1 MANGLLDYLSG
12 FGSAAPE
19 YMGSLLGEDAV
30 DKLRGRAATTGIANA
45 VLGYLAAPKNQNLG
59 LGRIIGQS
67 LQAGM
72 TGAQGVYDTAIQD
85 YQTKA
90 KIDEMNRQKA
100 IADRD
105 LARQTQ
111 IEGLTPKLFK
121 TNPAQYKETPTG
133 MYVPQAP
140 VAGAEAPN
148 FNQQYVEG
156 APMRELISPETRTVD
171 TEVLQKIAA
180 LSKNPMETLTAQADL
195 IPKLRKAG
203 LVQTTGQQD
212 NPFEMFVTGAQSPV
226 VRNLA
231 NTYSKS
237 YLAGEIDKDTAND
250 RILALGKMDESYA
263 AKESSAEDR
272 KAQQAI
278 ANQLAERQFQLEKMV
293 AQGQMD
299 QRQATLLL
307 QQEAAQAR
315 QDAAAKAFQKPL
327 PSMAMKLESEDLD
340 KALSATTVSNDI
352 NKQINSILSS
362 GVNFNYI
369 GNTRLA
375 INAATGAT
383 DPETLAYQ
391 DYKNFITRV
400 TNESLRLNKGT
411 QTEGDAQ
418 RAVKELGS
426 PTSPQAVVRALA
438 TLRDLN
444 AQKVADANSLISAR
458 RKSSGLTED
467 RGYSSPEVIEV
478 PKYNPIIF
486 DDKSK
491 DYKKLPVGS
500 IYVNGKTGMTM
511 RKTRN

>member
-12 FGSAAPE
+12 FGTTPPE
-19 YMGSLLGEDAV
+19 YMGGLLGQEAV
-30 DKLRGRAATTGIANA
+30 DKLKGRAATTGIANA

-72 TGAQGVYDTAIQD
+72 TGAQGVYDNAIQD

-111 IEGLTPKLFK
+111 IEELTPQLFK

-140 VAGAEAPN
+140 VAGAVAPN
-148 FNQQYVEG
+148 FSQQYVEG

-212 NPFEMFVTGAQSPV
+212 NPFEMFVTGAQSPT

-237 YLAGEIDKDTAND
+237 YLSGLIDQETAD
-250 RILALGKMDESYA
+250 KRILELGKMDESYA
-263 AKESSAEDR
+263 GKETAAADR
-272 KAQQAI
+272 AAQLKLS
-278 ANQLAERQFQLEKMV
+278 NDLNERQFQLQQQL
-293 AQGQMD
+293 ANN
-299 QRQATLLL
+299 TIS
-307 QQEAAQAR
+307 QQEFNR
-315 QDAAAKAFQKPL
+315 QMQKAAADAKFQKVL
-327 PSMAMKLESEDLD
+327 PPMAMKLESDDLE
-340 KALSATTVSNDI
+340 KAYSATSLSQDI
-352 NKQINSILSS
+352 NSQINSIINN
-362 GVNFNYI
+362 GVNFNFA
-369 GNTRLA
+369 NNARLA

-383 DPETLAYQ
+383 DAETLAYQ
-391 DYKNFITRV
+391 DYKNFVTKV
-400 TNESLRLNKGT
+400 TNESLRLNTGT
-411 QTEGDAQ
+411 QTDRDAD
-418 RAVKELGS
+418 RAIKELGEA
-426 PTSPQAVVRALA
+426 TSQKAVVIALEK
-438 TLRDLN
+438 LRN
-444 AQKVADANSLISAR
+444 ANAKKVAVSNSLIGSR
-458 RKSSGLTED
+458 RRSSGLTED
-467 RGYSSPEVIEV
+467 KGYSSPEIIPV
-478 PKYNPIIF
+478 PKYDPIFF
-486 DDKSK
+486 DDKSLE
-491 DYKKLPVGS
+491 YKNLPVGS
-500 IYVNGKTGMTM
+500 TYINAKTGKTMIK
-511 RKTRN
+511 RR

>member
-12 FGSAAPE
+12 FGATAPE
-19 YMGSLLGEDAV
+19 YMGSLLGENAV
-30 DKLRGRAATTGIANA
+30 DKLKSRATTTGIANA

-72 TGAQGVYDTAIQD
+72 TGAQGVYDTALQD

-111 IEGLTPKLFK
+111 IEELTPKLFK

-140 VAGAEAPN
+140 VAGAVAPN
-148 FNQQYVEG
+148 FSQQYVEG

-212 NPFEMFVTGAQSPV
+212 NPFEMFVTGAQSPT

-231 NTYSKS
+231 NQYSKS
-237 YLAGEIDKDTAND
+237 YLSGAIDQETAD
-250 RILALGKMDESYA
+250 KRILELGKMDESYA
-263 AKESSAEDR
+263 AKEMSAAAT
-272 KAQQAI
+272 KAQQDI
-278 ANQLAERQFQLEKMV
+278 ANQLNQRQFE
-293 AQGQMD
+293 
-299 QRQATLLL
+299 L
-307 QQEAAQAR
+307 QQQLANNTISQQEYNR
-315 QDAAAKAFQKPL
+315 QMREDAAAAKFQKVL
-327 PSMAMKLESEDLD
+327 PPMAMKLEGEDLE
-340 KALSATTVSNDI
+340 KAYAATTLSKDI
-352 NKQINSILSS
+352 DSQVNSIISN
-362 GVNFNYI
+362 GVNFNFA
-369 GNTRLA
+369 NNARLA
-375 INAATGAT
+375 IKAATGAT

-391 DYKNFITRV
+391 DYKNFV
-400 TNESLRLNKGT
+400 TKVTSESLRLNNGT
-411 QTEGDAQ
+411 QTEGDAK
-418 RAVKELGS
+418 RAALELGS
-426 PTSPQAVVRALA
+426 ATSPQAVVRALEK
-438 TLRDLN
+438 LRDLN
-444 AQKVADANSLISAR
+444 ARKVSDANSLIGAR
-458 RKSSGLTED
+458 RRSSGLTED
-467 RGYSSPEVIEV
+467 KGYSSPEIIPV
-478 PKYNPIIF
+478 PQYAPTVFGKNDAVFKALPIGATF
-486 DDKSK
+486 RD
-491 DYKKLPVGS
+491 GA
-500 IYVNGKTGMTM
+500 NGKI
-511 RKTRN
+511 KVKNK

>member
-171 TEVLQKIAA
+171 TAVLQQIAA
-180 LSKNPMETLTAQADL
+180 LSKDPMATLTAQADL

-212 NPFEMFVTGAQSPV
+212 NPFEMFVTGAQSPT

-231 NTYSKS
+231 NQYSKS
-237 YLAGEIDKDTAND
+237 YMNNLIDQETAD
-250 RILALGKMDESYA
+250 KRILELGKMDESYA
-263 AKESSAEDR
+263 TKESTAQDR
-272 KAQQAI
+272 AM
-278 ANQLAERQFQLEKMV
+278 QLKQSNDLNERQFQLQQQL
-293 AQGQMD
+293 ANN
-299 QRQATLLL
+299 TIS
-307 QQEAAQAR
+307 QQEFNR
-315 QDAAAKAFQKPL
+315 QMQKDAAAAKFQKVL
-327 PSMAMKLESEDLD
+327 PPMAMKLESEDLE
-340 KALSATTVSNDI
+340 KAYSATSLSQDI
-352 NKQINSILSS
+352 NSQINSIINN
-362 GVNFNYI
+362 GVNFNFA
-369 GNTRLA
+369 NNARLA

-391 DYKNFITRV
+391 DYKNFITKV
-400 TNESLRLNKGT
+400 TNESLRLNTGT
-411 QTEGDAQ
+411 QTDRDAD
-418 RAVKELGS
+418 RAIKELGEA
-426 PTSPQAVVRALA
+426 TSQKAVVIALEK
-438 TLRDLN
+438 LRN
-444 AQKVADANSLISAR
+444 ANAKKVAVSNSLIGSR
-458 RKSSGLTED
+458 RRSSGLTED
-467 RGYSSPEVIEV
+467 KGYSSPEIIPV
-478 PKYNPIIF
+478 PKYDPIFF
-486 DDKSK
+486 DDKSLE
-491 DYKKLPVGS
+491 YKNLPIGGTY
-500 IYVNGKTGMTM
+500 INAKTGKTMIK
-511 RKTRN
+511 RR

>member
-12 FGSAAPE
+12 FGSTAPE

-30 DKLRGRAATTGIANA
+30 DKLKGRAATTGIANA

-72 TGAQGVYDTAIQD
+72 TGAQGVYDTALQD

-111 IEGLTPKLFK
+111 IEGLTPQLFK

-133 MYVPQAP
+133 MYVPQTP

-203 LVQTTGQQD
+203 LIQTTGQQD

-226 VRNLA
+226 VRGLA
-231 NTYSKS
+231 NQYSKS
-237 YLAGEIDKDTAND
+237 YLSGAIDQETAD
-250 RILALGKMDESYA
+250 KRILELGKMDESYA
-263 AKESSAEDR
+263 NKETTAADR
-272 KAQQAI
+272 AAQLKLS
-278 ANQLAERQFQLEKMV
+278 NDLNERQFQLQQQL
-293 AQGQMD
+293 ANN
-299 QRQATLLL
+299 TIS
-307 QQEAAQAR
+307 QQEFNR
-315 QDAAAKAFQKPL
+315 QMQKAAADAKFQKVL
-327 PSMAMKLESEDLD
+327 PPMAMKLESEDLD
-340 KALSATTVSNDI
+340 KALSGTTLSNDI
-352 NKQINSILSS
+352 NKQINSILSN
-362 GVNFNYI
+362 GVNFNFA
-369 GNTRLA
+369 NNARLA
-375 INAATGAT
+375 IKAATGST

-391 DYKNFITRV
+391 DYKNFITRM

-418 RAVKELGS
+418 RAVNELGKA
-426 PTSPQAVVRALA
+426 TSPEAVVKALA

-444 AQKVADANSLISAR
+444 AQKVSDANSLISAR

-486 DDKSK
+486 DGNSK
-491 DYKKLPVGS
+491 EYKKLPIGS
-500 IYVNGKTGMTM
+500 TYVNGKTGAVM
-511 RKTRN
+511 RKTKD

>member
-1 MANGLLDYLSG
+1 MANGLLDYLSS
-12 FGSAAPE
+12 FGATPPE
-19 YMGSLLGEDAV
+19 YMGSLLGEEAV

-72 TGAQGVYDTAIQD
+72 TGAQGVYDTALQD

-171 TEVLQKIAA
+171 TAVLQQIAA

-203 LVQTTGQQD
+203 LIQTTGQQD
-212 NPFEMFVTGAQSPV
+212 NPFEMFVTGAQSPT

-237 YLAGEIDKDTAND
+237 YLSGLIDQETAD
-250 RILALGKMDESYA
+250 KRILELGKMDESYA
-263 AKESSAEDR
+263 GKETAAADR
-272 KAQQAI
+272 AAQLKLS
-278 ANQLAERQFQLEKMV
+278 NDLNERQFQLQQQL
-293 AQGQMD
+293 ANN
-299 QRQATLLL
+299 TIS
-307 QQEAAQAR
+307 QQEFNR
-315 QDAAAKAFQKPL
+315 QMQQAAADAKFQKVL
-327 PSMAMKLESEDLD
+327 PPAAMKLESEDLD
-340 KALSATTVSNDI
+340 KALSATTLSKDI
-352 NKQINSILSS
+352 DSQVNSILTN
-362 GVNFNYI
+362 GVQFNFAN
-369 GNTRLA
+369 NARLA
-375 INAATGAT
+375 IKAATGAT

-391 DYKNFITRV
+391 DYKNFITRI

-418 RAVKELGS
+418 RSVKELGS
-426 PTSPQAVVRALA
+426 ATSPQAVVRALEK
-438 TLRDLN
+438 LRDLN
-444 AQKVADANSLISAR
+444 AQKVNDANTLIGAR
-458 RKSSGLTED
+458 RRSSGYTED
-467 RGYSSPEVIEV
+467 RGYSSPEIIPT
-478 PKYNPIIF
+478 PKYAPTVF
-486 DDKSK
+486 GKDDPVFKSLK
-491 DYKKLPVGS
+491 VNETFRDGATGKLK
-500 IYVNGKTGMTM
+500 IKNK
-511 RKTRN
+511 

>member
-1 MANGLLDYLSG
+1 MANGLLDYLSS
-12 FGSAAPE
+12 FGATPPE
-19 YMGSLLGEDAV
+19 YMGSLLGEEAV

-72 TGAQGVYDTAIQD
+72 TGAQGVYDTALQD

-171 TEVLQKIAA
+171 TAVLQQIAA

-203 LVQTTGQQD
+203 LIQTTGQQD
-212 NPFEMFVTGAQSPV
+212 NPFEMFVTGAQSPT

-231 NTYSKS
+231 NQYSKS
-237 YLAGEIDKDTAND
+237 YLSGLIDQETAD
-250 RILALGKMDESYA
+250 KRILELGKMDETFAGKETA
-263 AKESSAEDR
+263 AAER
-272 KAQQAI
+272 KVQQDI
-278 ANQLAERQFQLEKMV
+278 ANQLNQRQFE
-293 AQGQMD
+293 
-299 QRQATLLL
+299 L
-307 QQEAAQAR
+307 QQQLANNTISQQEFNR
-315 QDAAAKAFQKPL
+315 QMQQAAADAKFQKVL
-327 PSMAMKLESEDLD
+327 PPAAMKLESEDLD
-340 KALSATTVSNDI
+340 KALSATTLSKDI
-352 NKQINSILSS
+352 DSQVNSILTN
-362 GVNFNYI
+362 GVQFNFAN
-369 GNTRLA
+369 NARLA
-375 INAATGAT
+375 IKAATGAT

-391 DYKNFITRV
+391 DYKNFITRI

-418 RAVKELGS
+418 RSVKELGS
-426 PTSPQAVVRALA
+426 ATSPQAVVRALEK
-438 TLRDLN
+438 LRDLN
-444 AQKVADANSLISAR
+444 AQKVNDANSLIGAR
-458 RKSSGLTED
+458 RRSSGYTED
-467 RGYSSPEVIEV
+467 RGYSSPEIIPT
-478 PKYNPIIF
+478 PKYAPTVF
-486 DDKSK
+486 GKDDPVFKSLK
-491 DYKKLPVGS
+491 VNETFRDGATGKLK
-500 IYVNGKTGMTM
+500 IKNK
-511 RKTRN
+511 

>member
-1 MANGLLDYLSG
+1 MANGLLDYLSS
-12 FGSAAPE
+12 FGATPPE

-171 TEVLQKIAA
+171 TAVLQQIAS
-180 LSKNPMETLTAQADL
+180 LSKDPMATLTAQADL

-203 LVQTTGQQD
+203 LIQTTGQQD
-212 NPFEMFVTGAQSPV
+212 NPFEMFVTGAQSPT

-231 NTYSKS
+231 NQYSKS
-237 YLAGEIDKDTAND
+237 YLSGLIDQETAD
-250 RILALGKMDESYA
+250 KRILELGKMDETFAGKETA
-263 AKESSAEDR
+263 AAER
-272 KAQQAI
+272 KAQQDI
-278 ANQLAERQFQLEKMV
+278 ANQVNQRQLELQEMV
-293 AQGQMD
+293 ARGQMD

-315 QDAAAKAFQKPL
+315 KDAAAKAFQKPL
-327 PSMAMKLESEDLD
+327 PSMAMKLENEDLD
-340 KALSATTVSNDI
+340 KALSATTLSKDI
-352 NKQINSILSS
+352 DSQVNSIITN
-362 GVNFNYI
+362 GVNFNFA
-369 GNTRLA
+369 NNARLA
-375 INAATGAT
+375 IKAATGNT

-391 DYKNFITRV
+391 DYKNFITRM

-418 RAVKELGS
+418 RAVNELGKA
-426 PTSPQAVVRALA
+426 TSPEAVVRALEK
-438 TLRDLN
+438 LRDLN
-444 AQKVADANSLISAR
+444 AQKVADANSLIGAR

-467 RGYSSPEVIEV
+467 RGYSSPEVISV
-478 PKYNPIIF
+478 PKYPLTVF
-486 DDKSK
+486 GKDDPVF
-491 DYKKLPVGS
+491 KKLDIGTTFRDGA
-500 IYVNGKTGMTM
+500 NGKL
-511 RKTRN
+511 KIKNK